1 MKKFFIERANCW
13 HEKQKVLVTSNLTLE
28 ANLWSFTFFGKK
40 CTWSINYIA
49 FQLRLFCDV
58 FSFDPILN
66 LRTNTY
72 TLTHASIKHR
82 FAVRLVRK
90 RSLSQLLD
98 GEESFQGLILEVRSE
113 QGRSSAALPLF
124 LGSSGNMKPRR
135 FIRCQPIHYWPFF
148 TLSIFSWSSPP
159 KRRAS

>member
-1 MKKFFIERANCW
+1 MA
-13 HEKQKVLVTSNLTLE
+13 LY
-28 ANLWSFTFFGKK
+28 FFGKK

-58 FSFDPILN
+58 LSFDPILN

-98 GEESFQGLILEVRSE
+98 GEESFQGLNLEVWSE
-113 QGRSSAALPLF
+113 QGRSSAALHLF

-135 FIRCQPIHYWPFF
+135 FIRPPADPLLAVFHVEHLLLRFATKEEGKLE
-148 TLSIFSWSSPP
+148 TLCSDGCDE
-159 KRRAS
+159 A